1 MFACSMPK
9 ISQVMMKWRR
19 RALHLGRFTLCHNG
33 RRATQLGRFTLWYK
47 GRRATTQ
54 LSRFSLC
61 GTTVAELQNSVD
73 LLLGTTAAEVLHNSV
88 DLLCVAQ
95 RPPS

>member
-19 RALHLGRFTLCHNG
+19 RALHLF
-33 RRATQLGRFTLWYK
+33 RFTLWYN
-47 GRRATTQ
+47 GRRAATQ
-54 LSRFSLC
+54 LSRFALC
-61 GTTVAELQNSVD
+61 GTTVAKLHNSVD
-73 LLLGTTAAEVLHNSV
+73 LLPGTTAADPHNSV

-95 RPPS
+95 RPPGETTLFH